1 MEAITQRERMQRL
14 KEKGLKWILA
24 PAALVILYVFFGLF
38 GRNFFSYNTFV
49 NIIDSSYYI
58 GFIAIG
64 VTFVIITGGIDLSVG
79 TVMMCAAIIGGTAYK
94 TWGLPMWLSLL
105 LILAV
110 GVAFGYFNGF
120 MITRLGLPPFIQTLG
135 TMMISMGVGSIVSNV
150 RSATFPTR
158 SGADG
163 WFKSIFKYI
172 SEDGLSIPT
181 GAIVLILVVVICHLI
196 LTKTKMGRYIFAI
209 GSNKEAARLSGVN
222 VKKWEMSAYV
232 VAGATA
238 GIGGISFAAV
248 YTTVMPAQGQ
258 GFELYAIAGAVIG
271 GTSLSGGIG
280 SVFGTLIGVFIMS
293 VLRAGLPSMDLQ
305 AHYQTFFT
313 GVVVIGAVLL
323 DIYRNKKASEVKI
336 QTPADAYKSSMI
348 DAIDQLKDQL
358 AGAQQAGDSAKT
370 EELKQQIASKKDE
383 MQHTYKKM
391 KAEEKAEQARIHAE
405 EKAAE
410 REFHELLKKESSS
423 N

>member
-1 MEAITQRERMQRL
+1 
-14 KEKGLKWILA
+14 
-24 PAALVILYVFFGLF
+24 
-38 GRNFFSYNTFV
+38 
-49 NIIDSSYYI
+49 
-58 GFIAIG
+58 
-64 VTFVIITGGIDLSVG
+64 
-79 TVMMCAAIIGGTAYK
+79 
-94 TWGLPMWLSLL
+94 MWLSLIM
-105 LILAV
+105 ILAV
-110 GVAFGYFNGF
+110 GIAFGYFNGF

-172 SEDGLSIPT
+172 NEDNFSVPT
-181 GAIVLILVVVICHLI
+181 GAMVLIAVVIVCHLI

-323 DIYRNKKASEVKI
+323 DIYRNKKSSEVRI
-336 QTPADAYKSSMI
+336 LTPADAYKESML
-348 DAIDQLKDQL
+348 DAIDLLKDQL
-358 AGAQQAGDSAKT
+358 ADAK
-370 EELKQQIASKKDE
+370 ELKNSDRIDSLKIEITRKKEE
-383 MQHTYKKM
+383 MKATFKEM
-391 KAEEKAEQARIHAE
+391 KAEEKAEHARIHAE
-405 EKAAE
+405 ERAAE
-410 REFHELLKKESSS
+410 REFQSLLRKEQETPSTK
-423 N
+423 